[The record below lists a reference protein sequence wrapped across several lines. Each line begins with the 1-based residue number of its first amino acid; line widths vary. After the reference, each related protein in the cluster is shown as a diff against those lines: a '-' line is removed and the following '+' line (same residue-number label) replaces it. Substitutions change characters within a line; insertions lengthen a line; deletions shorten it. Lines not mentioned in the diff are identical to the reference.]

1 MDEERIELYGLDVF
15 DIINLIRRK
24 NGAYIRIVLDE
35 LETKIEDPGK
45 FREVRKVVLDGFNN
59 YTRSILRSLLG
70 GNIEGLYFYEDV

>member
-35 LETKIEDPGK
+35 LETKEFD
-45 FREVRKVVLDGFNN
+45 V
-59 YTRSILRSLLG
+59 
-70 GNIEGLYFYEDV
+70 GL